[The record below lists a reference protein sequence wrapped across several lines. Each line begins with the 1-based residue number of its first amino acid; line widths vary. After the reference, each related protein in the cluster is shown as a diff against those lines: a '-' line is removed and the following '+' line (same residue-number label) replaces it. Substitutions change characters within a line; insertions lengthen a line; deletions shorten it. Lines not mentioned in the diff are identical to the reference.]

1 MQVFVKTL
9 TGENIT
15 LEVWSSNTIEDV
27 KVKIEDKEGIPI
39 GMQRLVFDGKTL
51 EDGRTLADYEI
62 KKECTIHLIYKLMPC
77 VININSTNAKVKY
90 KSFYV
95 DKIDTKIGGSETF
108 EIIKDD
114 NYKIVKVNIDNGTI
128 KKMKMAHIL

>member
-1 MQVFVKTL
+1 MLNRYNKTKIGDLCEKNIIFLLIIILTIFIYIPEVNAMQVFVKTL

-15 LEVWSSNTIEDV
+15 LEVWSSDTIEDV

-62 KKECTIHLIYKLMPC
+62 KKECY
-77 VININSTNAKVKY
+77 
-90 KSFYV
+90 SF
-95 DKIDTKIGGSETF
+95 D
-108 EIIKDD
+108 
-114 NYKIVKVNIDNGTI
+114 
-128 KKMKMAHIL
+128 L